1 MTESNPNRD
10 SRLSPRVERTSL
22 AYHYVESDV
31 PHVLARVRL
40 MHTFLDALD
49 DREDVPDE
57 TSAALYRL
65 YSRMMNDSLAP
76 YALVLAES
84 LIALEDSLEKP
95 ASEPE
100 AEDE

>member
-1 MTESNPNRD
+1 MADDRPPS
-10 SRLSPRVERTSL
+10 SRLSPLVERTSL
-22 AYHYVESDV
+22 EYHYVESDV

-40 MHTFLDALD
+40 MHMFLDAVEE
-49 DREDVPDE
+49 REDVPDE

-65 YSRMMNDSLAP
+65 YHRMMNDSLAP